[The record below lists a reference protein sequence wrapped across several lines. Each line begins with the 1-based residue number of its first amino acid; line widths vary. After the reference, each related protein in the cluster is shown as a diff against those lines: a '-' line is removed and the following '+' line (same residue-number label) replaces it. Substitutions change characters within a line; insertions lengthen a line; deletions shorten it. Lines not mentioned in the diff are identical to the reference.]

1 MAGDLQSKAGSVVLA
16 PTGMRSIVGVGDHYG
31 AESMLSGVSTG
42 INTQLLPQ
50 LSKNVSKDNQSAAA
64 APIDG
69 KLKRANAEALQL
81 LIQNKNKK

>member
-1 MAGDLQSKAGSVVLA
+1 MNPSDVYSKANSVVMA
-16 PTGMRSIVGVGDHYG
+16 PTGMRSIVGDHYG
-31 AESMLSGVSTG
+31 ADSMLSGVSTG
-42 INTQLLPQ
+42 VNTNLLPH
-50 LSKNVSKDNQSAAA
+50 LSKNISKDNHSAAA